1 MNQILEWLAG
11 SDLRSDGMSNE
22 VAEFVLKNPDI
33 LGDLLE
39 GLMERDDVIRGR
51 TADALEKVARRVP
64 EWMHPHLP
72 LLIEMAQED
81 CVAMVKMHLAMIFG
95 HLASYGESVEEII
108 SVLDEML
115 DEKKVFAKSWAISSL
130 CIYAR
135 LYPQERDRIVD
146 RIAPL
151 QNDKS
156 IAIRTRVRKAMVVL
170 TDENAPF
177 PKGWVKAE
185 GMRYL
190 EEG

>member
-22 VAEFVLKNPDI
+22 VAEFVLKTPDI

-39 GLMERDDVIRGR
+39 GLREGDDVVRGR
-51 TADALEKVARRVP
+51 TTDALEKIARHEP
-64 EWMHPHLP
+64 EWLVSHLP

-81 CVAMVKMHLAMIFG
+81 RVALVKMHLAMIFG
-95 HLASYGESVEEII
+95 HLANYGEHAEEMK
-108 SVLDEML
+108 SALDGML
-115 DEKKVFAKSWAISSL
+115 DEEKVFAKSWAISSL

-135 LYPQERDRIVD
+135 LYPRECERIVD
-146 RIAPL
+146 RFAPL
-151 QNDKS
+151 RNDQS
-156 IAIRTRVRKAMVVL
+156 IAIRTRVKKAMVVL
-170 TDENAPF
+170 TNEKAPF

-185 GMRYL
+185 GLKYL